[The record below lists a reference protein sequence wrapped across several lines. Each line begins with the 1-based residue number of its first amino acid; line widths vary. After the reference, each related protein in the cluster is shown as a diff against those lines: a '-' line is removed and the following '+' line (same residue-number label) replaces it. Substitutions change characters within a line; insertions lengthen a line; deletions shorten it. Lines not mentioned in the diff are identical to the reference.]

1 MYKVD
6 ENISI
11 PHVRDITEGTVDVVK
26 LKEALK
32 IWSYLRETANEMDD
46 IKNNWRRANDVSA
59 FDRGTAMAE
68 IFERAS
74 HFIGTTSIYMLEQI
88 LKELKTNE
96 EVLEENK
103 DV

>member
-32 IWSYLRETANEMDD
+32 IWSYLRETANNTELTASIDTYTAQ
-46 IKNNWRRANDVSA
+46 NNLIAGNY
-59 FDRGTAMAE
+59 TAITYTQE
-68 IFERAS
+68 
-74 HFIGTTSIYMLEQI
+74 H
-88 LKELKTNE
+88 LK
-96 EVLEENK
+96 
-103 DV
+103 